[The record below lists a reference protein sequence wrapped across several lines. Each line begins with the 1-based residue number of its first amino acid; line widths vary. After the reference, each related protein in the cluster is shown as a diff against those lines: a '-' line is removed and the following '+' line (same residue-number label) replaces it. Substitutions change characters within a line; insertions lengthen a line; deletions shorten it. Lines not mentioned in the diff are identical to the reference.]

1 MALDPPELRIT
12 EPLIPEAGDE
22 NPLQRTR
29 PPLEF
34 HQSVLVGVFTLL
46 FATDG
51 RLDFVASVDDGLE
64 DVDEIAA
71 PVADRVPEARDVVA
85 VAVTVTPDYVA

>member
-1 MALDPPELRIT
+1 
-12 EPLIPEAGDE
+12 
-22 NPLQRTR
+22 
-29 PPLEF
+29 
-34 HQSVLVGVFTLL
+34 
-46 FATDG
+46 
-51 RLDFVASVDDGLE
+51 LE